1 MQGPQVNDRQLE
13 LFRSGK
19 VSAAVLRNAVPAMI
33 AMLMVLVY
41 NLADTFF
48 IGQTHDDLQVAAVAM
63 CTPVFLIFMA
73 IGTLFGLGGT
83 SVISRA
89 LGEGRM
95 DYARKVSSFC
105 MWSCVGIGIVMS
117 ALFLIF
123 MDQLL
128 GLMGVGEGVWE
139 HAKTY
144 MVIVSFSGPFVL
156 LANCFSGI
164 LRAEGQA
171 RASMT
176 GTLIG
181 NLVDLVLNPVMIIW
195 LGWEIRGAA
204 ISTVIGNVLSAG
216 YYLLCYRRGTSLL
229 SIHPRDFSVKEG
241 ICKNVLA
248 IGIPA
253 ALGPLMMSV
262 SQVILNGRMMAYD
275 GMAVAGMGVASKVTM
290 ITGMVC
296 LGLGQGVQPLLGYC
310 VGARLWERF
319 RKALAFALAFAL
331 AISAVMTGVCYLF
344 TEEIVNLVLTREDAF
359 DFGCRFSRILLTT
372 SFLFGVFHVFANTLQ
387 AMGAAT
393 PSLIINLSRQGFLF
407 IPVLFAL
414 EALLGLDGLLWAQ
427 PVVDVLSLLLAVA
440 LYIPCYRKMVRNC
453 ACAGGTI

>member
-1 MQGPQVNDRQLE
+1 MNGPNINDRSQLE

-19 VSAAVLRNAVPAMI
+19 ISAAVLKNAIPAMI

-63 CTPVFLIFMA
+63 CTPVFLVFMA
-73 IGTLFGLGGT
+73 IGTIFGLGGT

-89 LGEGRM
+89 LGEGRTE
-95 DYARKVSSFC
+95 YARKVSSFC
-105 MWSCVGIGIVMS
+105 MWSCVGIGAAMS
-117 ALFLIF
+117 CLFLLF

-128 GLMGVGEGVWE
+128 NLMGVSSEVWA

-156 LANCFSGI
+156 LSNCFSGI

-171 RASMT
+171 NTSMM
-176 GTLIG
+176 GTLLG
-181 NLVDLVLNPVMIIW
+181 NLVDLILNPVMIIW
-195 LGWEIRGAA
+195 LGWEIKGAA
-204 ISTVIGNVLSAG
+204 ISTVIGNVLSAA
-216 YYLLCYRRGTSLL
+216 YYLLYYRKGTSLL
-229 SIHPRDFSVKEG
+229 SIHPRDFSLKEG

-253 ALGPLMMSV
+253 ALGPLVMSA
-262 SQVILNGRMMAYD
+262 SQVLLNGRMMAYG

-296 LGLGQGVQPLLGYC
+296 LGLGQGIQPLLGYC
-310 VGARLWERF
+310 VGAKLWDRF
-319 RKALAFALAFAL
+319 KKALTFSLVFALS
-331 AISAVMTGVCYLF
+331 IGVVMTGVCYLL
-344 TEEIVNLVLTREDAF
+344 TEQIVNLVLTNADAF

-372 SFLFGVFHVFANTLQ
+372 SFLFGVYYVLSNTLQ

-393 PSLIINLSRQGFLF
+393 PSLIINLSRQGLLF
-407 IPVLFAL
+407 IPILFAL
-414 EALLGLDGLLWAQ
+414 EAMLGLDGLLWAQ
-427 PVVDVLSLLLAVA
+427 PVVDILSVLLAFA
-440 LYIPCYRKMVRNC
+440 LYIPYFRKMVQR
-453 ACAGGTI
+453 